1 MQQQA
6 QDSEAKHI
14 VAEKQTVEL
23 RGSLAEKDQQL
34 ALKSEELKL
43 AQADRDESVAQTQ
56 RLRDELRKES
66 VQLTSQLT
74 SAKLM
79 ISSLES
85 EKAEFDSKAAQLA
98 GQPTEQQTRLSEA
111 QAAQIKTLVD
121 KLESEQASRR
131 QAAALAEDHA
141 RQLSVLA
148 NELEA
153 AQAGKKA
160 SLNSSATN
168 EAALRLEIASLKEK
182 LGARA
187 KSVADQPQVQTAPSQ
202 SIASQSIA
210 SQSTA
215 SQSIASQSID
225 SVESRS
231 AQEDLKADLRA
242 QEKRIMEL
250 ESENHEAHE
259 KLAALMRQAKVEN
272 SSKPAPA
279 KKKKPISYRKA
290 SSKVADKNSGADRVS
305 GKVSNKG
312 AGKDDLTRIVG
323 IGKVYQGKLNK
334 IGVKSFEQ
342 IAAWTK
348 KETESFQDKLGLG
361 DRITKEQW
369 VKQAKTFARKKRKK

>member
-153 AQAGKKA
+153 AQARKKA

-202 SIASQSIA
+202 SIASQS
-210 SQSTA
+210 TA
-215 SQSIASQSID
+215 SKSID

-369 VKQAKTFARKKRKK
+369 VKQAKTLARKKRKK